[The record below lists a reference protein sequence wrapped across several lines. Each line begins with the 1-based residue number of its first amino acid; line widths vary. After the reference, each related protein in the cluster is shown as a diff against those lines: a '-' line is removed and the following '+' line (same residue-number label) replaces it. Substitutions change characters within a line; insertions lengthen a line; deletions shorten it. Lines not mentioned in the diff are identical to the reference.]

1 MDERSLPS
9 NTPFFALSCVPRMLS
24 KLHRVPSVLINTVAK
39 TGKRTFQSHLQC
51 VVRHASESHVWRCAI
66 VVPSSV
72 DKRAAV
78 RNRIKRLISEAMAHL
93 VPELPERTEVVFF
106 VKKGFVYES
115 QQKANE
121 QVYGLLSQAGFST
134 GAK

>member
-1 MDERSLPS
+1 MDEKSLPS

-24 KLHRVPSVLINTVAK
+24 KLHRIPSVLISTVVK
-39 TGKRTFQSHLQC
+39 TGKRTFQNNLQC
-51 VVRHASESHVWRCAI
+51 VVRHVNTSHVWRCAI
-66 VVPSSV
+66 VVSTSV

-78 RNRIKRLISEAMAHL
+78 RNRIKRLISEAVTHR
-93 VPELPERTEVVFF
+93 VPKLPEGTDIVFF

-121 QVYGLLSQAGFST
+121 QVNGVLSCAGFLTSIQ
-134 GAK
+134 